1 MPELLPTL
9 NELRSGAT
17 APASELTP
25 EAVDSKHLHG
35 TRPPLWEVT
44 AEAPWH
50 RIAAYLFATGC
61 TSCRQVAEI
70 LGDVNEKTVQNLLR
84 NKWFQ
89 ERVTEL
95 LAKNGG
101 KDIMALLRAEQF
113 NSLVVMIEIRD
124 NDKMPPVVRHNI
136 CKDILDRTLG
146 KPIQRIE
153 TSESPTSDDP
163 VAEARRLKEE
173 LARSRERNSGEQ

>member
-1 MPELLPTL
+1 V
-9 NELRSGAT
+9 NGQST
-17 APASELTP
+17 APASELSP
-25 EAVDSKHLHG
+25 EAQTNVGTLHG
-35 TRPPLWEVT
+35 SRPPVWEVQS
-44 AEAPWH
+44 EQPWH

-70 LGDVNEKTVQNLLR
+70 IGDITEKTVQNLLR

-89 ERVTEL
+89 ERVTKL
-95 LAKNGG
+95 LAENGG

-113 NSLVVMIEIRD
+113 NSLIVLVEIRD
-124 NDKMPPVVRHNI
+124 DTKMPPAVRSGI

-153 TSESPTSDDP
+153 TSDVATSSDP
-163 VAEARRLKEE
+163 VGEAKRLNEE
-173 LARSRERNSGEQ
+173 LERERKNGIAVP